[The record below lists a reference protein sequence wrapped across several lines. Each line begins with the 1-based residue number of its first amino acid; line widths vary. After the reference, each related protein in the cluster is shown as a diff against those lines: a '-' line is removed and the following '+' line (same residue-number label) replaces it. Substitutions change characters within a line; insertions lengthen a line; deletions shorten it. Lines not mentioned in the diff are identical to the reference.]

1 MTSYWGYLFTVKEQ
15 KSLNI
20 MVSGNRFLQII
31 HSFLQ
36 KILKIVSPLL
46 LPLLKFQ
53 NLPLP
58 PHPFLPKIFNLCIT
72 SLPKMTTNTLSPCI
86 TSYDSHEQKQVS
98 RSKLI
103 IQIHKNIQFTIIY
116 QGIGNSLYFKQKI
129 FYL

>member
-1 MTSYWGYLFTVKEQ
+1 
-15 KSLNI
+15 

-116 QGIGNSLYFKQKI
+116 PRNRKLSLLQTENLLPLTLCSHFCI
-129 FYL
+129 LSHCL

>member
-1 MTSYWGYLFTVKEQ
+1 
-15 KSLNI
+15 

-58 PHPFLPKIFNLCIT
+58 PHPFLPKIFKLCIT

-116 QGIGNSLYFKQKI
+116 PRNRKLSLLQTENLLPLTLCSHFCI
-129 FYL
+129 LPHCL

>member
-1 MTSYWGYLFTVKEQ
+1 
-15 KSLNI
+15 

-36 KILKIVSPLL
+36 KFLKIVSPLL

-72 SLPKMTTNTLSPCI
+72 SLPKMTTNTLSTCI
-86 TSYDSHEQKQVS
+86 TSYDTHEQKQVS

-116 QGIGNSLYFKQKI
+116 PRNRKLSLLQTENLLPLTLCSHFCI
-129 FYL
+129 LSHCL

>member
-1 MTSYWGYLFTVKEQ
+1 
-15 KSLNI
+15 

-36 KILKIVSPLL
+36 KFLKIVSPLL

-103 IQIHKNIQFTIIY
+103 IQTHKNIQFTIIY
-116 QGIGNSLYFKQKI
+116 PRNRKLSLLQTENLLPLTLCSHFCILSHCLQ
-129 FYL
+129 

>member
-1 MTSYWGYLFTVKEQ
+1 
-15 KSLNI
+15 

-31 HSFLQ
+31 RSFLQ
-36 KILKIVSPLL
+36 KFLKIVSPLL

-103 IQIHKNIQFTIIY
+103 IQIHKSIQFTIIY
-116 QGIGNSLYFKQKI
+116 PRNRKLSLLQTENLLPLTLCSHFCI
-129 FYL
+129 LSHCL

>member
-1 MTSYWGYLFTVKEQ
+1 
-15 KSLNI
+15 

-72 SLPKMTTNTLSPCI
+72 FLPKMTTNTLSPCI

-116 QGIGNSLYFKQKI
+116 PRNRKLSLLQTENLLPLTLCSHFCI
-129 FYL
+129 LSHCL

>member
-1 MTSYWGYLFTVKEQ
+1 
-15 KSLNI
+15 

-36 KILKIVSPLL
+36 KFLKIVSPLL

-116 QGIGNSLYFKQKI
+116 PRNRKLSLLETENLLPLTLCSHFCI
-129 FYL
+129 LSHCL

>member
-1 MTSYWGYLFTVKEQ
+1 
-15 KSLNI
+15 

-36 KILKIVSPLL
+36 KFLKIVSPLL

-116 QGIGNSLYFKQKI
+116 PRNRKLSLLQTENLLPLTLCSHFCI
-129 FYL
+129 LSHCL

>member
-1 MTSYWGYLFTVKEQ
+1 
-15 KSLNI
+15 

-36 KILKIVSPLL
+36 DFLKIVSPLL

-53 NLPLP
+53 NFHPP
-58 PHPFLPKIFNLCIT
+58 PPPRPHPFLPKIFNLCIT
-72 SLPKMTTNTLSPCI
+72 SLPKMTTNTFSSCI

-116 QGIGNSLYFKQKI
+116 PRNRKLSLLQTENLLPLTLCSHFCI
-129 FYL
+129 LSHCL

>member
-1 MTSYWGYLFTVKEQ
+1 
-15 KSLNI
+15 

-72 SLPKMTTNTLSPCI
+72 SLPKMTTNMLSPCI

-103 IQIHKNIQFTIIY
+103 IQIHKSIQFTIIY
-116 QGIGNSLYFKQKI
+116 PRNRKLSLLQTENLLPLTLCSHFCI
-129 FYL
+129 LSHCL